1 MAAIKL
7 DGISLSNEMRE
18 KMKVLAADFV
28 KKHGYPVCLA
38 VVQVGNNLSSSSYVR
53 NNMRLCEQ
61 VGIKTDNHKTDE
73 NITQAKLESIIEE
86 LSNDDHVSG
95 ILLQLP
101 LPKHINEKEAAAKIA
116 PQKDVDGFN
125 AISAGNLYLGNDAF
139 APCTPAGVIELIKAS
154 GQPIA
159 GKNAVVL
166 GRSNIVGKPQA
177 MLLLRENAT
186 VTICHS
192 KTVDL
197 PDVCKRADILVAAIG
212 KAEFVTKNFVKKG
225 AIVIDVGINYTNE
238 GKLVGDVKFD
248 EVSKVAGW
256 ISPVPGGSG
265 PMTVTMLMYN
275 TYRAA
280 VKLAVGKK

>member
-1 MAAIKL
+1 MAEIL
-7 DGISLSNEMRE
+7 NGVELSKQMRA
-18 KMKVLAADFV
+18 KMVELAADFN
-28 KKHGYPVCLA
+28 KKYGHPVCLA
-38 VVQVGNNLSSSSYVR
+38 VVQVGDNPSSSSYVR
-53 NNMRLCEQ
+53 NNLKLCEQ
-61 VGIKTDNHKTDE
+61 VGIKADNIKTEE
-73 NITQAKLESIIEE
+73 NISQKELEEIIEK
-86 LSNDDHVSG
+86 LNNDPLVSG

-101 LPKHINEKEAAAKIA
+101 LPKQINEKEVASKIS
-116 PQKDVDGFN
+116 PKKDVDGFN

-154 GQPIA
+154 GQSIQ

-192 KTVDL
+192 KTTDL
-197 PDVCKRADILVAAIG
+197 PNVCNKADILVAAIG
-212 KAEFVTKNFVKKG
+212 KADFVTKEFVKPG
-225 AIVIDVGINYTNE
+225 AVVIDVGINYKDD
-238 GKLVGDVKFD
+238 KLCGDVKFD
-248 EVSKVAGW
+248 EVSEVAGW

-275 TYRAA
+275 TYEAA
-280 VKLAVGKK
+280 LKLEQNK

>member
-1 MAAIKL
+1 MAEIL
-7 DGISLSNEMRE
+7 NGVELSKQMRA
-18 KMKVLAADFV
+18 KMVDLAAEFN
-28 KKHGYPVCLA
+28 KKYGHPVCLA
-38 VVQVGNNLSSSSYVR
+38 VVQVGDNPSSSSYVR
-53 NNMRLCEQ
+53 NNLKLCEQ
-61 VGIKTDNHKTDE
+61 VGIKADNIKTDE
-73 NITQAKLESIIEE
+73 NILQKELEEIIEK
-86 LSNDDHVSG
+86 LNNDPLVSG

-101 LPKHINEKEAAAKIA
+101 LPKQINEKEVASKIS
-116 PQKDVDGFN
+116 PKKDVDGFN

-154 GQPIA
+154 GQPIQ

-192 KTVDL
+192 KTTDL
-197 PDVCKRADILVAAIG
+197 PNVCNKADILVAAIG
-212 KAEFVTKNFVKKG
+212 KADFVTKEFVKPG
-225 AIVIDVGINYTNE
+225 AVVIDVGINYKDD
-238 GKLVGDVKFD
+238 KLCGDVKFD

-275 TYRAA
+275 TYEAA
-280 VKLAVGKK
+280 LKLEQGK